1 MIYGT
6 NHVINISIMNYKLNT
21 HLYDSLFDVFG
32 NAPKNYITMK
42 ESGDVYVAEA
52 ELAGFSK
59 DDITITA
66 TNEVL
71 EVKAKN
77 DSREKELKLNL
88 YGAVS
93 VDHIKSTT
101 KDGLLTI
108 TLPKKC
114 VSERRKISVD

>member
-1 MIYGT
+1 
-6 NHVINISIMNYKLNT
+6 MNYKLNT

-32 NAPKNYITMK
+32 NTPKNYITMK

-77 DSREKELKLNL
+77 DNREKELKLNL

-93 VDHIKSTT
+93 VDHIKSNT

-114 VSERRKISVD
+114 VSERREISVD

>member
-1 MIYGT
+1 
-6 NHVINISIMNYKLNT
+6 MNYKLNT

-93 VDHIKSTT
+93 LENITCET
-101 KDGLLTI
+101 ENGLLTL
-108 TLPKKC
+108 TMPKKC
-114 VSERRKISVD
+114 VSEQRKIEVT

>member
-1 MIYGT
+1 
-6 NHVINISIMNYKLNT
+6 MNYKLNT

-32 NAPKNYITMK
+32 NTTKNYITMK
-42 ESGDVYVAEA
+42 ES

-114 VSERRKISVD
+114 VSERREISVD

>member
-1 MIYGT
+1 
-6 NHVINISIMNYKLNT
+6 MNYKLNT
-21 HLYDSLFDVFG
+21 HLYDSLLDVFG
-32 NAPKNYITMK
+32 NTPKNYITMK

-59 DDITITA
+59 DEITITA

-93 VDHIKSTT
+93 VDHIESNT

-114 VSERRKISVD
+114 VSERREISVD